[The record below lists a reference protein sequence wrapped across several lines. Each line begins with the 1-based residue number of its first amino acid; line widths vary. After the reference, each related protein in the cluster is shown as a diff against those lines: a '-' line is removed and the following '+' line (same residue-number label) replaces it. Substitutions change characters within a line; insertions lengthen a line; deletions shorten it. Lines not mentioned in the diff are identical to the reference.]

1 MSYTNTLRVR
11 GVCKG
16 QGLRLFVFFRE
27 KERQARRRGALKSF
41 SFLTRQYF
49 MTSAKGGSCW
59 QRGGGS
65 EGEGCLTLGFAV
77 GEGGGVGRAV
87 GRGNTLAHCRIM
99 PLKNSFISCLLFTT
113 KQRAAVARP
122 LTLFLTHSFLF
133 LLATT
138 PPSWQPQHFV
148 IYN

>member
-1 MSYTNTLRVR
+1 MSYTNTLRAR
-11 GVCKG
+11 GGCQG

-27 KERQARRRGALKSF
+27 NERQERGRGALKSF

-59 QRGGGS
+59 QRQQ
-65 EGEGCLTLGFAV
+65 EVRMKAV
-77 GEGGGVGRAV
+77 WLWVFRLDGGGVGRAV

-113 KQRAAVARP
+113 KQRAAVAVPPSVPLSLPSFFLPPRP
-122 LTLFLTHSFLF
+122 LPGSHNTL
-133 LLATT
+133 
-138 PPSWQPQHFV
+138 
-148 IYN
+148 